1 MHCLVLAEIIAE
13 IPAQVCIS
21 SFNDDNVENADNT
34 EWHFN
39 SLMINFWIMITNIQ
53 FREHSSWA
61 FILQEQLI
69 SSQINPLHNFQQY
82 FQYQG

>member
-34 EWHFN
+34 E
-39 SLMINFWIMITNIQ
+39 
-53 FREHSSWA
+53 
-61 FILQEQLI
+61 
-69 SSQINPLHNFQQY
+69 
-82 FQYQG
+82 